1 MYSKEDRE
9 RILAD
14 LRASGLTGAA
24 FSRIPG
30 NPCRECLRRWRLQA
44 ERGELD
50 VPERAVRGRCEHA
63 KHGRYPEAT
72 RREAVSLVRKGMSP
86 SAVARRLGVSSGAV
100 VSSWARKA
108 GGGATMAPGK
118 GAVRVDDGAAAARI
132 AELEAELAEA
142 RMSLDALREL
152 MRDPKA
158 GDPGSLSN
166 SQKAGLGER
175 LREDFGYRLRDVLTL
190 LRISKS
196 SYEYARRANERAEA
210 RAAEVSARAR
220 HAFEASRRR
229 YGYRRV
235 LASMRS
241 GADGLP
247 PMEASER
254 EVRRAMREGGMAAR
268 RTRRRSRWTSYEG
281 EPDARPANAPLRGDG
296 AHDFSAAEPDRLV
309 VTDVTEFKVAG
320 DAKVYLSPVV
330 DCFDG
335 DPVAWSVSEHP
346 DSALVDSALLA
357 YAGRLPEGHPPV
369 TAHSDGGGTYRSR
382 SWKRICGDNGL
393 VRSMSRKGCCPDNAR
408 MEGFFGALKEEL
420 YNGRDWSRASPAE
433 FAEELDAYMRW
444 YRDERLKLF
453 EEDGRKVYDTI
464 SGRRRRLGYAA

>member
-14 LRASGLTGAA
+14 LRASGLTDAA

-30 NPCRECLRRWRLQA
+30 NPCRECLRRWRRQA

-50 VPERAVRGRCEHA
+50 VPDRAVRGRRAHA
-63 KHGRYPEAT
+63 KHARCPGAT
-72 RREAVSLVRKGMSP
+72 RREAASLLRKGMPP
-86 SAVARRLGVSSGAV
+86 SAVARRLGVSSGAI

-108 GGGATMAPGK
+108 AGGATMTPGK
-118 GAVRVDDGAAAARI
+118 GAARMDGDAAAARV
-132 AELEAELAEA
+132 AELEAELAEE
-142 RMSLDALREL
+142 RMRVDALREL

-158 GDPGSLSN
+158 GDPASLSN
-166 SQKAGLGER
+166 SRKAELGER
-175 LREDFGYRLRDVLTL
+175 LRRGFGHRLRDVLIL

-210 RAAEVSARAR
+210 RADEVSGRVR
-220 HAFEASRRR
+220 HAFEASTRR

-254 EVRRAMREGGMAAR
+254 EVRRAMREGGMVAR

-281 EPDARPANAPLRGDG
+281 EPDARPANLPLRAGG
-296 AHDFSAAEPDRLV
+296 AHDFAAAAPGMLA

-320 DAKVYLSPVV
+320 GAKVYLSPVV

-335 DPVAWSVSEHP
+335 MPAAWSISRHP
-346 DSALVDSALLA
+346 DSALADSSLA
-357 YAGRLPEGHPPV
+357 ACLASLPEGSGPV
-369 TAHSDGGGTYRSR
+369 VVHTDGGGLYRSR
-382 SWKRICGDNGL
+382 SWKRLCEEGGA
-393 VRSMSRKGCCPDNAR
+393 VRSMSRKARCPDNAR
-408 MEGFFGALKEEL
+408 AEGFFGALKEEF
-420 YNGRDWSRASPAE
+420 YNGLDWSRVGPEE
-433 FAEELDAYMRW
+433 FAARLDAYIVW

-453 EEDGRKVYDTI
+453 EEDGGKAYDTI
-464 SGRRRRLGYAA
+464 AGRRRRLGYAA